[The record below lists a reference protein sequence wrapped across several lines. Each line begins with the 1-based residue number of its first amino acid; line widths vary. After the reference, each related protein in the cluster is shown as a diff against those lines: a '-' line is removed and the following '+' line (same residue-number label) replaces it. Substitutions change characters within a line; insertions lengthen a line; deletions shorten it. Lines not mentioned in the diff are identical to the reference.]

1 LAELR
6 TDSPEPSGTG
16 STGAVAGEPV
26 REGVYGD
33 RIAAVEP
40 GGVEFIPAG
49 DRHGRPLQLFWTWT
63 SPNLEFATVFL
74 GVLAVGVFGLG
85 FWEAVLALLI
95 GNVLGSLSHA
105 VLSARGPKHGVPQMV
120 LSRIGFGFWGNVL
133 PAGLN
138 SITAGIGWFAVNSVS
153 GAFALSTLT
162 HLPTLLSLVVVVLA
176 QVLVAFFGH
185 NLVHAFEK
193 YALIFL
199 GVVFVI
205 ASVVLLAKSHPAAA
219 GHPVPG
225 GFLLTAAAAFGYAA
239 GWNPYAADYTRYLPA
254 SVSTR
259 MTGTWAGLGV
269 FVSCMLLEIVGA
281 ASVAPGGLS
290 DENPT
295 RAFTGQLP
303 GWLAALTLLA
313 IVLGAISANVL
324 NIYSGAMSFL
334 TLGINLP
341 LTFRRALV
349 AVGFGFIGFLLA
361 WSGLSDAGGKYES
374 FLLVIAYWIGPWLG
388 VMFTDQL
395 LRRGQPV
402 DHLFYARW
410 YRNWAGPV
418 AMLVG
423 IVVSVPLFSNQTEFT
438 GLIAKQVPGLGDI
451 AFLVG
456 FLLAGAVY
464 AALRPLAA
472 RNPGTSPVEVGATP
486 ADR

>member
-1 LAELR
+1 M
-6 TDSPEPSGTG
+6 D

-26 REGVYGD
+26 RPGVYGD
-33 RIAAVEP
+33 KIGAVEP
-40 GGVEFIPAG
+40 GGVEFIPTG
-49 DRHGRPLQLFWTWT
+49 DRHGRPLQLLWTWT

-74 GVLAVGVFGLG
+74 GILAVGVFGLG
-85 FWEAVLALLI
+85 FWQAVLALLI
-95 GNVLGSLSHA
+95 GNVLGSLSHG

-120 LSRIGFGFWGNVL
+120 LSRVSFGFFGNAL

-138 SITAGIGWFAVNSVS
+138 SITAGVGWFAVNSVS

-162 HLPTLLSLVVVVLA
+162 KMPTLLALVIVVLA

-185 NLVHAFEK
+185 NLVQAFEK

-199 GVVFVI
+199 GIVFLI
-205 ASVVLLAKSHPAAA
+205 TSVVLLTKAHPAAA
-219 GHPVPG
+219 SHPVPG
-225 GFLLTAAAAFGYAA
+225 GFLLTTGAAFGYAA

-254 SVSTR
+254 TVSAK
-259 MTGTWAGLGV
+259 MTGIWAGLGV
-269 FVSCMLLEIVGA
+269 FISCMVLEIVGA
-281 ASVAPGGLS
+281 ASVTASGMS
-290 DENPT
+290 DNPT
-295 RAFTGQLP
+295 STFTGQLP

-313 IVLGAISANVL
+313 IVLGAVSANVI

-349 AVGFGFIGFLLA
+349 AVVFGIVGFLLA
-361 WSGLSDAGGKYES
+361 WSGLQDAGSKYES

-388 VMFTDQL
+388 VMFTDQY
-395 LRRGQPV
+395 LRRGEPI
-402 DHLFYARW
+402 DRLLYAKW

-423 IVVSVPLFSNQTEFT
+423 IAVSVPLFSNQTDFT
-438 GLIAKQVPGLGDI
+438 GLVAKAVPGLGDI

-456 FLLAGAVY
+456 FLLAAAVY
-464 AALRPLAA
+464 AVLRPWAA
-472 RNPGTSPVEVGATP
+472 RNSGAAPTD
-486 ADR
+486 A